1 MATSDADQTTATT
14 PKKGMLVPIL
24 FGVILACFAGGG
36 GYWAAAYGPLSPAP
50 EEHDDMTEVEER
62 PAEPVEFVPLETL
75 IISLG
80 PENGGR
86 HLIFTAH
93 LEVPRS
99 YEDEVAHLSPR
110 ILDVLNSYL
119 RVIDLSDLSEAST
132 LGRLRAQMLRR
143 VQVVAGTGRVNDLLV
158 TEFVVN

>member
-50 EEHDDMTEVEER
+50 
-62 PAEPVEFVPLETL
+62 EFVPLETL